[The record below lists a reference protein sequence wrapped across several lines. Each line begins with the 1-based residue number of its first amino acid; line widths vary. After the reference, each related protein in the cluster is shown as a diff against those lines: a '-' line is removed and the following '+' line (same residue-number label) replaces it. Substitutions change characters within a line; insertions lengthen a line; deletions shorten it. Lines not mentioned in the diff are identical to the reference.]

1 MKKLL
6 SVFLLLVLLGSN
18 VLAEEIDHSAEAFE
32 ENAANILNQIM
43 NIERKIDEWALAIN
57 DTTILDQHELVKSH
71 ADVAFTAISNAIT
84 SSPLNTLPEGLEH
97 KQEESIALIEE
108 NVLSSDWR
116 YLEQYD
122 VYASSD
128 VCWSD
133 GHIRETTT
141 VYTESG
147 ELVGIYSIEYAERI
161 DGQSLLVFIG
171 YNAMY
176 GTSTRC
182 AVRVDDDTIETI
194 STETF
199 GKTLEIQL
207 DVENWILGVE
217 PEEWSK
223 TLLYP
228 KTTATE

>member
-6 SVFLLLVLLGSN
+6 SIFLLLALLGSN
-18 VLAEEIDHSAEAFE
+18 VLAEEIDHSTAVFE

-43 NIERKIDEWALAIN
+43 NIKGKIDEWALSIN
-57 DTTILDQHELVKSH
+57 DTIILDQHALVKSH
-71 ADVAFTAISNAIT
+71 ADVAFSAISVAIT
-84 SSPLNTLPEGLEH
+84 SSPLDSLPEGLEH
-97 KQEESIALIEE
+97 KQEESSDLIEE
-108 NVLSSDWR
+108 KVLSTDWR

-133 GHIRETTT
+133 GHVRETTT
-141 VYTESG
+141 AYTESG
-147 ELVGIYSIEYAERI
+147 ELVGTYSIEYAERT
-161 DGQSLLVFIG
+161 DGQTLLVFIG

-176 GTSTRC
+176 GTTTRC
-182 AVRVDDDTIETI
+182 AVRVNGEDIDTIA
-194 STETF
+194 TETF
-199 GKTLEIQL
+199 GQTLEIQL
-207 DVENWILGVE
+207 DVDNWILGVE

-228 KTTATE
+228 KVK